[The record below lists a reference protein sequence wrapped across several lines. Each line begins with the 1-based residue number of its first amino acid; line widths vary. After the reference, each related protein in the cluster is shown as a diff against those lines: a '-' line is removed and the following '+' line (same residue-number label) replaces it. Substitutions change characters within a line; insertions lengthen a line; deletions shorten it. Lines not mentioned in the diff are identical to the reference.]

1 MAKKAPRSSSLNH
14 DNPESA
20 DGLAMIDDM
29 CHTKICFERLA
40 LGEFEADESVR
51 RALYQ
56 SGLISFRRCVG
67 GDARS
72 MRRDAPGGGVTG
84 KIGKEGLGKILSSAY
99 TKIANQMYS
108 LADEHVAH
116 RHYLPGLRT
125 VTADIGPDGKNRLL
139 GVWNLP
145 PINQLDQF
153 AKVANELYLYLCRR
167 TTEAMPPDA

>member
-1 MAKKAPRSSSLNH
+1 MTKKAPWSSSLNH

-20 DGLAMIDDM
+20 DGLAMVDDM
-29 CHTKICFERLA
+29 CHAKTCFERLA
-40 LGEFEADESVR
+40 SGEFEADESVR

-84 KIGKEGLGKILSSAY
+84 KIGKDGLGKILSSAH
-99 TKIANQMYS
+99 TEIANQMYS

-116 RHYLPGLRT
+116 RHYLPELRT
-125 VTADIGPDGKNRLL
+125 VTADISPDGKDRLQ
-139 GVWNLP
+139 GIWNLP
-145 PINQLDQF
+145 PTNQFDPF
-153 AKVANELYLYLCRR
+153 AKVATELYLYLFKR
-167 TTEAMPPDA
+167 TTEAMSPDA